1 MLKDFLRLVR
11 ILHIFLKA
19 RIDSDLKDFNTPIFL
34 SVFFFISP
42 WRLYS
47 SKSARGIRLKKAL
60 EESGP
65 IFIKFGQLLST
76 RPDAIPSDI
85 SKILKSLQDNL
96 PPFPTDK
103 AIALIE
109 KEIDGSISEVFSD
122 FDEKPIAAA
131 SIAQV
136 YSAKLAEDGS
146 PVAIKVVRP
155 GIR

>member
-122 FDEKPIAAA
+122 LMK
-131 SIAQV
+131 SQ
-136 YSAKLAEDGS
+136 
-146 PVAIKVVRP
+146 
-155 GIR
+155 